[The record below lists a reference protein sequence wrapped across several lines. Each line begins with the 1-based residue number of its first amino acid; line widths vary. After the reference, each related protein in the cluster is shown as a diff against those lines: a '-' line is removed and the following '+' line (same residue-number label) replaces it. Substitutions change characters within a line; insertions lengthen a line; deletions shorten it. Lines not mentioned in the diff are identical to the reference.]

1 MAFGILQGGGKKEV
15 KLHKAI
21 FATYE
26 TIDIVDAMTMFVAQL
41 TQDIRV
47 ENFFKKYV
55 FVKTL
60 LYF

>member
-1 MAFGILQGGGKKEV
+1 MAFGILQGGGKNEV

-47 ENFFKKYV
+47 ENFEENMYLF
-55 FVKTL
+55 
-60 LYF
+60 

>member
-1 MAFGILQGGGKKEV
+1 MAFGILQGGGKNEV